1 MISGMEVAGFRT
13 FWKKEPWMAAT
24 TTREA
29 ARERLRKTLE
39 ATLDRLLPKDESV
52 PLKGSRFIDFEKQ
65 ADELK
70 RALLPTFLEER
81 AALDAQA
88 VVAGPGL
95 CPHCGSARVYLEKTS
110 RQMEVTSRD
119 GPVVLTKQ
127 DCRCRACNGSFSPS
141 RS

>member
-1 MISGMEVAGFRT
+1 
-13 FWKKEPWMAAT
+13 MAAI

-39 ATLDRLLPKDESV
+39 ATLDRLIPKEESV

-81 AALDAQA
+81 AALDSGAA
-88 VVAGPGL
+88 AEGSGL
-95 CPHCGSARVYLEKTS
+95 CPHCGSARVYLEKAS
-110 RQMEVTSRD
+110 RQVEVTSRD
-119 GPVVLTKQ
+119 SPVVLTKQ

-141 RS
+141 GS

>member
-1 MISGMEVAGFRT
+1 
-13 FWKKEPWMAAT
+13 MAAT

-29 ARERLRKTLE
+29 ARERVRRMLE
-39 ATLDRLLPKDESV
+39 ATLDRLIPLDESV
-52 PLKGSRFIDFEKQ
+52 PLKGSRFIDFEAQ

-88 VVAGPGL
+88 SAEVPGL
-95 CPHCGSARVYLEKTS
+95 CPHCGSARVYLEKPS
-110 RQMEVTSRD
+110 RQVEVTSRD

-141 RS
+141 GS